1 MLETL
6 KKKQDKDN
14 IIDQLLLDLQKMST
28 QSTRNPQPEI
38 SVDHQELASM
48 EYNINPLNLLKTTSL
63 TQNLAIQK
71 KKGHVT

>member
-38 SVDHQELASM
+38 SVDH
-48 EYNINPLNLLKTTSL
+48 
-63 TQNLAIQK
+63 
-71 KKGHVT
+71 